1 MNWRDALPDVDSWQP
16 DDAKEETLRNSL
28 MITCQQAQARIL
40 ARAEDE
46 NRFNLQNFDSGMA
59 IEEIVREELAR
70 LLPNRYCVSPGVI
83 NDRKGR
89 TAGDCDLIVRDA
101 TWTPAIKSGATD
113 QSRRVH
119 FPIEGVYAIAEI
131 KRTLGLRE
139 LDEAMRKLVRI
150 SRLDRPENPYGHITE
165 NQHLTFLDKDRSL
178 LNPLHS
184 AVFATRIPEGSTFD
198 DVVTRFGNINEKLER
213 KDMVKMLCVL
223 DEGTAWYSIDSGNPY
238 NATYMCDRDQT
249 LIMQVNPREPQNAF
263 YRYFVEILGHLN
275 RSVLGLVGLGSVYGE
290 PPPPRDIRIYP
301 EAVFNTNAT

>member
-16 DDAKEETLRNSL
+16 DDAKEATLRNSL
-28 MITCQQAQARIL
+28 MITCQLAQARIL
-40 ARAEDE
+40 ARAEAE
-46 NRFNLQNFDSGMA
+46 IRFNLQNFDSGLA
-59 IEEIVREELAR
+59 TEEIVREELSR
-70 LLPNRYCVSPGVI
+70 LLPNRYRVSPGVI
-83 NDRKGR
+83 NDRKGQ

-101 TWTPAIKSGATD
+101 TWSPAIKSGATD

-139 LDEAMRKLVRI
+139 LDDAMRKLVKI

-165 NQHLTFLDKDRSL
+165 NQHLTFLDRDSSL

-198 DVVTRFGNINEKLER
+198 DVVARFGKINEKLER

-223 DEGTAWYSIDSGNPY
+223 DEGTAWYSIHSGSPY
-238 NATYMCDRDQT
+238 SANYMNDRDQT
-249 LIMQVNPREPQNAF
+249 LIMQVNLREPQNAF
-263 YRYFVEILGHLN
+263 YRFFVEVLGHLD
-275 RSVLGLVGLGSVYGE
+275 RSVLGLVGLGSDYGE
-290 PPPPRDIRIYP
+290 PPPPREVRMYP
-301 EAVFNTNAT
+301 DAVFNEDSK